1 MGNEKFITVGIPTY
15 NSSIYLKQCLDSIKG
30 PKVINE
36 ILISDD
42 GSNESELLKIKEIVS
57 IYQSKYSLNI
67 TFFESEKNMGAY
79 RNKLKLIENSKNEYI
94 YILDSDNL
102 ASKNLES
109 VINKILKIDN
119 PKFLYQPNIMY
130 QFWKYHNF
138 AKLMSRF
145 DKKYIVKFFN
155 EDFVLDKRIVQNF
168 LLINSGDYELSEF
181 KDNLPEIKKTTI
193 QMVDKWVFW
202 ILNCGN
208 FIVNKDY
215 MLPIANKG
223 LEIDRKH
230 LSVDAIV
237 FSYLWLENG
246 LKIKIF
252 KEFNHHHRKRE
263 DSVSFVES
271 RNSVNAIRFFISK
284 VLDF

>member
-1 MGNEKFITVGIPTY
+1 MTTNKFISVGIPTF
-15 NSSIYLKQCLDSIKG
+15 NSSKYLKECLDSIRGSKL
-30 PKVINE
+30 INE
-36 ILISDD
+36 ILVSDD
-42 GSNESELLKIKEIVS
+42 SSNESELFKIKEIIS
-57 IYQSKYSLNI
+57 IYKSKYLLNI
-67 TFFESEKNMGAY
+67 GFFESKKNMGAY
-79 RNKLKLIENSKNEYI
+79 KNKLKLIKNSNNEYI

-102 ASKNLES
+102 ASKNLDS
-109 VINKILKIDN
+109 VINKVLEIDN
-119 PKFLYQPNIMY
+119 PEFLYQPNIMY
-130 QFWKYHNF
+130 QFWKNPKF

-145 DKKYIVKFFN
+145 DRKYIVKFFN
-155 EDFVLDKRIVQNF
+155 KDFVLDKSIVKNF
-168 LLINSGDYELSEF
+168 LLFNSGDYNLNEF
-181 KDNLPEIKKTTI
+181 TDDLPKIEKTEI
-193 QMVDKWVFW
+193 QMIDKWIFW

-215 MLPIANKG
+215 MLPIANEG

-271 RNSVNAIRFFISK
+271 KNSVNAIKFFINK

>member
-1 MGNEKFITVGIPTY
+1 MNSQFISLGIPTY
-15 NSSIYLKQCLDSIKG
+15 NSSIYLKQCLDSIRGSKI
-30 PKVINE
+30 INE

-42 GSNESELLKIKEIVS
+42 GSKESELLKIKEIAS
-57 IYQSKYSLNI
+57 IYKSKYSLNI
-67 TFFESEKNMGAY
+67 ICFESAKNMGAY
-79 RNKLKLIENSKNEYI
+79 KNKLKLIENSKNDYI

-102 ASKNLES
+102 ASKNLDS
-109 VINKILKIDN
+109 VVKKILKIDN
-119 PKFLYQPNIMY
+119 PEFLYQPNIMY
-130 QFWKYHNF
+130 QFWRHHKL
-138 AKLMSRF
+138 AKLMSIF

-155 EDFVLDKRIVQNF
+155 EDFVLDKSIVQNF
-168 LLINSGDYELSEF
+168 LLLNSGDYELNDF
-181 KDNLPEIKKTTI
+181 TDDLPEIKQTTI

-252 KEFNHHHRKRE
+252 REFNHHHRKRE
-263 DSVSFVES
+263 DSASFVES
-271 RNSVNAIRFFISK
+271 ENSVNAIKFFIHK
-284 VLDF
+284 VLNF